1 MGKYKELLEQCFS
14 KEEIAE
20 IKKEAQLEAEAL
32 CEYKDGEKV
41 ELGKFKDLAEK
52 RFSKEKIA
60 QMNRE
65 VALEAEAM
73 RSLQTNIKEALDLYM
88 EQQKIGFN
96 EVVRR
101 LGSTP
106 RQIAQIQKGN
116 SNLRMS
122 TLAHIAAMLGQ
133 TPMIMF
139 KKK

>member
-1 MGKYKELLEQCFS
+1 MK
-14 KEEIAE
+14 
-20 IKKEAQLEAEAL
+20 
-32 CEYKDGEKV
+32 
-41 ELGKFKDLAEK
+41 LGKFKDLAEK

-73 RSLQTNIKEALDLYM
+73 RSLQTNIKEALDSYM

-122 TLAHIAAMLGQ
+122 TLAHISALLGQ